1 MRLEFKRPLLGGHH
15 WVSSFRVEVLA
26 AEYFDTHTHTVC
38 VSHNLWV
45 QFPSLLPKSLTS
57 HHGIHRYILDIC
69 MYIYIYIC
77 IFIRHIW
84 IPFPDVAS
92 LNIINPWVSSMSWS
106 SSSGS
111 GRQADGWVKDTLQFF
126 FNGCKTE
133 AQKGLVPW
141 CCWGWSLPEISFFL
155 GKGIS
160 ILLTYIR
167 VYIYSYIY
175 TYMDIYIYIYLFI
188 YLYIF
193 VYVQTTWSIGW
204 WKSFFDLFPFLL
216 APNFGAASLV
226 VCSYPF
232 WGSTGQL
239 NP

>member
-1 MRLEFKRPLLGGHH
+1 
-15 WVSSFRVEVLA
+15 
-26 AEYFDTHTHTVC
+26 
-38 VSHNLWV
+38 
-45 QFPSLLPKSLTS
+45 
-57 HHGIHRYILDIC
+57 
-69 MYIYIYIC
+69 
-77 IFIRHIW
+77 
-84 IPFPDVAS
+84 
-92 LNIINPWVSSMSWS
+92 MSWS

-175 TYMDIYIYIYLFI
+175 TYMDIYIYIYLYICI
-188 YLYIF
+188 YLYM
-193 VYVQTTWSIGW
+193 YKLPDRLDDESRSLTC
-204 WKSFFDLFPFLL
+204 FPFCSLQILELHLWLSAATLSEVQPVNSIHKHIWFCSKSMSISTSRLKTFTFFLFSKFHVLMVTL
-216 APNFGAASLV
+216 ALDSHLSV
-226 VCSYPF
+226 
-232 WGSTGQL
+232 
-239 NP
+239 